1 MNRIYFGKAC
11 LVEVANGKSDPGKL
25 AWTKRDGWQRDLWQ
39 HHEFFQDAVNYYTLA
54 LAAMAAGL
62 QPDSPKG
69 KAALAWREQVRS
81 AWIKARRKAV
91 NFPGPHFRM
100 AKLLAVNPQET
111 DPGKAFDLCATAL
124 LKASPATV
132 EALAKA
138 LLQMLDEVDQ
148 SDLNQFCVSRLPWLC
163 TPHGKLDAT
172 PKNVVQQQ
180 EAQMLA
186 IVREIHEASAN
197 QIVTIAARL
206 ELGWFVTQM
215 PKEGMAGA
223 EARTEAERLFKSALG
238 KAKGLSLVADKF
250 VERLNQ
256 LGDKLVLPRL
266 GRKPK
271 GAYPLAVVFK
281 LFPVPETWDAFKNAT
296 VSLQKKALKLTD
308 LPVEISADF
317 IAEARTQ
324 SDQPVFDYFTNRALF
339 REPDNNDRAV
349 WFDFDLA
356 AFIEAIKAPHRY
368 FQDALKR
375 EIDAEKLR
383 KRIAAMEG
391 RGEDIEDEHEEDDDS
406 TGTFGFES
414 DERITLLVELV
425 FHTLRFVGE
434 VENPEEARIPRPFI
448 VDSLRKHNLTVEA
461 RHAEYTIQERTLRGF
476 EEVKEQ
482 WRKLAAKGRATEAKL
497 LDALAEQQT
506 KHRDDFGS
514 ATLYRELAKPKY
526 HSIWLAEGTEKWHA
540 ADPLKAWRA
549 YKELCFELEDKE
561 RLIRFTPAHPEY
573 SPRYFIIPKQGRFG
587 SDHQSGQLAFIC
599 GMVLNT
605 ARGYEATEVR
615 ITYSAPRLLRDEL
628 RRDGKEDLESVP
640 WLQPMIKALGLLE
653 NDVQDFANCRV
664 TLQPKKLRPRNNPEE
679 EDSYNIQLTFP
690 VEVNLDKLITGIGK
704 AEQWNRQFNLH
715 PDGDAFY
722 NASLR
727 WPHEK
732 QPAKAPEAW
741 YEKTNRFR
749 CIATD
754 LGQRD
759 AGAFARLIASCA
771 GDFGNKPSRFIGEI
785 SGKPPWRTVLER
797 LGLLRLPGEDALV
810 WREISERDRLNPDDS
825 GEQFDFRQELWGEH
839 GRPAHPWETDD
850 TADLMR
856 QLEATETEVDGS
868 QNFVLLPEGWNKG
881 PKRLTLPEQND
892 KLLVAMRR
900 YQSRIARLHRWCW
913 FLKGEDKQQK
923 AALKDIGE
931 CEDTRLVSAE
941 QRAHALKRDPRLLDE
956 LESQLRVR
964 LKLAPKLLE
973 RIACRILP
981 LRGRSWKW
989 EPHPESSEKN
999 TLHCLTQNGPPLD
1012 SPERPVWLRGQR
1024 GLSLERIE
1032 QIEELRKRFQ
1042 SLNQTL
1048 RRDIGG
1054 KPPIRRDESVPD
1066 PCPDLL
1072 EKLDNL
1078 KEQRVNQTAHMILA
1092 AALGLQLAPPA
1103 KNKRELRQA
1112 KDQHGAYEK
1121 ILDQAGEWIGPVDFV
1136 IIEDLSRYRATQGRA
1151 PRENSRLMKWC
1162 HRAVRDKLK
1171 QLCEIF
1177 GLPVLET
1184 PAAYSS
1190 RFCSRSGVPG
1200 FRAAEV
1206 TAGFTQEGQWAWLAG
1221 KRDANDGLTD
1231 EAVLLQQL
1239 DATLVKAQS
1248 ELELDWA
1255 EKKRPGPCPK
1265 RTLLVPISGGPMFVP
1280 VVDKAHAADL
1290 QPEIA
1295 QADANAAI
1303 NLALRAIAD
1312 PRLWTI
1318 YPRLRTQRDRKDGS
1332 LAAREKRRFGGKNP
1346 PKLSV
1351 MIPTKPI
1358 TESAGNPNFFAD
1370 FAGLKQIAGALTAGG
1385 KSLDWLMN
1393 EWTEATLASDKTAP
1407 PLLHSK
1413 SFWGTVKAAQWPR
1426 IEEINTK
1433 RIAVWK
1439 DKLNPMPR

>member
-11 LVEVANGKSDPGKL
+11 LVEIPSGRDDSGKPTWKKL
-25 AWTKRDGWQRDLWQ
+25 DDWQRDLWR
-39 HHEFFQDAVNYYTLA
+39 HHELFQDAVNYYTLA

-81 AWIKARRKAV
+81 AWIKAKRKAV
-91 NFPGPHFRM
+91 NFPGPHSRL
-100 AKLLAVNPQET
+100 AKLLAVNSQEG
-111 DPGKAFDLCATAL
+111 DAGKAFDLCAKAL
-124 LKASPATV
+124 LKSSPATV

-172 PKNVVQQQ
+172 PKNVAQQQ
-180 EAQMLA
+180 ETQMLA
-186 IVREIHEASAN
+186 IVREIHETSAN
-197 QIVTIAARL
+197 QIAAIAARL

-215 PKEGMAGA
+215 PKEAMTGA
-223 EARTEAERLFKSALG
+223 EARVEAERLFKSASA
-238 KAKGLSLVADKF
+238 KAKGLSSVADRF
-250 VERLNQ
+250 AEHLNQ

-281 LFPVPETWDAFKNAT
+281 LFPSPETWDAFKIAT
-296 VSLQKKALKLTD
+296 GSLQKKALKLKD
-308 LPVEISADF
+308 SPVEISADI
-317 IAEARTQ
+317 IAEARTA

-368 FQDALKR
+368 FQDTLTR
-375 EIDAEKLR
+375 EKDAEKLR
-383 KRIAAMEG
+383 KQKLGMEG
-391 RGEDIEDEHEEDDDS
+391 DGGESNDEHEEGDE
-406 TGTFGFES
+406 GAGAFGFKG
-414 DERITLLVELV
+414 DERITLLRELV
-425 FHTLRFVGE
+425 SNTLGYVAE
-434 VENPEEARIPRPFI
+434 AENPGEESARI
-448 VDSLRKHNLTVEA
+448 
-461 RHAEYTIQERTLRGF
+461 EYTIQERTLRGF

-482 WRKLAAKGRATEAKL
+482 WRKLAAKGQATEPKL
-497 LDALAEQQT
+497 LEALAEQQA

-526 HSIWLAEGTEKWHA
+526 HSIWRADGTEKWHA

-561 RLIRFTPAHPEY
+561 RLIRFTPAHPEH

-587 SDHQSGQLAFIC
+587 SDHQPGQLAFTC

-605 ARGYEATEVR
+605 ARGCEATEVR
-615 ITYSAPRLLRDEL
+615 ITYSAPRLQRDEL

-640 WLQPMIKALGLLE
+640 WLQPMMKALGLPE
-653 NDVQDFANCRV
+653 NDSQDFANCRV
-664 TLQPKKLRPRNNPEE
+664 TLQPKKLKPRN
-679 EDSYNIQLTFP
+679 DSEVESRYNIQLTFP
-690 VEVNLDKLITGIGK
+690 VEVNLDKLIAGIGK
-704 AEQWNRQFNLH
+704 AERWNRQFNLH
-715 PDGDAFY
+715 PDGDNFY

-732 QPAKAPEAW
+732 QPAKSPEAW
-741 YEKTNRFR
+741 HEKGKPFR

-759 AGAFARLIASCA
+759 AGAFARLIASCD
-771 GDFGNKPSRFIGEI
+771 GDFGKRPSRFIGEI
-785 SGKPPWRTVLER
+785 NGKPWRAALER
-797 LGLLRLPGEDALV
+797 SGLFRLPGEDAQV
-810 WREISERDRLNPDDS
+810 WREISELDKLNPDDS
-825 GEQFDFRQELWGEH
+825 GEQFDFRQELWGER
-839 GRPAHPWETDD
+839 GRPAHGWETDD

-856 QLEATETEVDGS
+856 QLEATEKDADGKEK
-868 QNFVLLPEGWNKG
+868 FVLLPDGWNKK
-881 PKRLTLPEQND
+881 PTELTFPEQND
-892 KLLVAMRR
+892 KLLIAMRR

-923 AALKDIGE
+923 SAWEDIGE

-941 QRAHALKRDPRLLDE
+941 QRTRAPKRDPRVLEE
-956 LESQLRVR
+956 LQSQLRDR

-973 RIACRILP
+973 RIAHRVLP
-981 LRGRSWKW
+981 LRGRSWRW
-989 EPHPESSEKN
+989 EPHPESNEKKI
-999 TLHCLTQNGPPLD
+999 LHHLTQNGLPLD
-1012 SPERPVWLRGQR
+1012 SKEKPVWLRGQR

-1048 RRDIGG
+1048 RREIGD

-1103 KNKRELRQA
+1103 KNKKELRQE

-1121 ILDQAGEWIGPVDFV
+1121 ILDRADNWIGPVDFI

-1162 HRAVRDKLK
+1162 HRAIRDKLK

-1200 FRAAEV
+1200 FRAEEV
-1206 TAGFTQEGQWAWLAG
+1206 TAGFTQKGQWAWLAG
-1221 KRDANDGLTD
+1221 KEDANGEPTE

-1239 DATLVKAQS
+1239 NATLVEAQS
-1248 ELELDWA
+1248 ELERDWA
-1255 EKKRPGPCPK
+1255 EKKRPGLCPK
-1265 RTLLVPISGGPMFVP
+1265 RTLLMPISSGPMFVP
-1280 VVDKAHAADL
+1280 VADKAHDTDL
-1290 QPEIA
+1290 QPAIA
-1295 QADANAAI
+1295 QADVNAAI

-1318 YPRLRTQRDRKDGS
+1318 YPRLRTQRDKKDGS
-1332 LAAREKRRFGGKNP
+1332 LAAREKRKFGEKNP

-1351 MIPTKPI
+1351 AVPTKPI

-1370 FAGLKQIAGALTAGG
+1370 FAGLKQIAEGLTAGS
-1385 KSLDWLMN
+1385 KNLDWLTK

-1413 SFWGTVKAAQWPR
+1413 SFWGTVKAVQWQR
-1426 IEEINTK
+1426 IEAINAK
-1433 RIAVWK
+1433 RIAAWN
-1439 DKLNPMPR
+1439 DKLNPMPD

>member
-1 MNRIYFGKAC
+1 MNRIYFGKVNA
-11 LVEVANGKSDPGKL
+11 VEIPAGKDDSGKPTWKKL
-25 AWTKRDGWQRDLWQ
+25 DNWQRDLWR
-39 HHEFFQDAVNYYTLA
+39 HHELFQDAVNYYALA

-81 AWIKARRKAV
+81 AWIKARRKAAG
-91 NFPGPHFRM
+91 FPGPHSRL
-100 AKLLAVNPQET
+100 AKLLAVNSQES
-111 DPGKAFDLCATAL
+111 DAGKAFDLCVKAL
-124 LKASPATV
+124 LKSSPATIG
-132 EALAKA
+132 ALAKA
-138 LLQMLDEVDQ
+138 LLQMLDEVDK

-163 TPHGKLDAT
+163 TPRGKLDAT
-172 PKNVVQQQ
+172 PKNVAQQQ
-180 EAQMLA
+180 ETQMLA
-186 IVREIHEASAN
+186 IVREIHEASAD
-197 QIVTIAARL
+197 QIVAIAAKL

-215 PKEGMAGA
+215 PKEAITGA
-223 EARTEAERLFKSALG
+223 EARAEAERLFKSASVR
-238 KAKGLSLVADKF
+238 AKGLGAVTEKF
-250 VERLNQ
+250 SELLNQ

-281 LFPVPETWDAFKNAT
+281 LLPSPQTWDAFRSVT
-296 VSLQKKALKLTD
+296 GSLQKKALKLNGS
-308 LPVEISADF
+308 PVEICADF
-317 IAEARTQ
+317 IAEVRTE
-324 SDQPVFDYFTNRALF
+324 SDQPVLDYFTNRALF

-368 FQDALKR
+368 FQDALTR
-375 EIDAEKLR
+375 EKDAEGLR
-383 KRIAAMEG
+383 KQKLGMEG
-391 RGEDIEDEHEEDDDS
+391 DGCGVKDEYEEGEE
-406 TGTFGFES
+406 GAGAFGFKG
-414 DERITLLVELV
+414 DERITLLRDLV
-425 FHTLRFVGE
+425 SDTLGYVAE
-434 VENPEEARIPRPFI
+434 AENPGDAPGRI
-448 VDSLRKHNLTVEA
+448 
-461 RHAEYTIQERTLRGF
+461 EYTIQERTLRGF

-482 WRKLAAKGRATEAKL
+482 WRKLVGKGQATEAKL
-497 LDALAEQQT
+497 LEALAEQQT
-506 KHRDDFGS
+506 RHRDDFGS

-526 HSIWLAEGTEKWHA
+526 HSIWLATGTEKWHA
-540 ADPLKAWRA
+540 ADPLKAWRD
-549 YKELCFELEDKE
+549 YKELCFELEDKT
-561 RLIRFTPAHPEY
+561 RPIRFTPAHPEN

-587 SDHQSGQLAFIC
+587 SDHQSGQLAFTC
-599 GMVLNT
+599 GMVLET
-605 ARGYEATEVR
+605 ARGFEANEVR
-615 ITYSAPRLLRDEL
+615 ITYSAPRLQRDEL

-640 WLQPMIKALGLLE
+640 WLQPMIKALGLPE
-653 NDVQDFANCRV
+653 NDSQDFANCRV
-664 TLQPKKLRPRNNPEE
+664 TLQPKKLRPRN
-679 EDSYNIQLTFP
+679 DSEGKNSYDIQLTFP
-690 VEVNLDKLITGIGK
+690 VEVNLDKLIVGIGK
-704 AEQWNRQFNLH
+704 AERWNRQFNLH
-715 PDGDAFY
+715 PDGDLFY

-741 YEKTNRFR
+741 HEKGKLFR

-759 AGAFARLIASCA
+759 AGAYARLIASCI
-771 GDFGNKPSRFIGEI
+771 GDFGKKPSRFIGEI
-785 SGKPPWRTVLER
+785 DGKPWRAALER
-797 LGLLRLPGEDALV
+797 SGLFRLPGEDAQV
-810 WREISERDRLNPDDS
+810 WREISGRDKLNPDDS
-825 GEQFDFRQELWGEH
+825 GEQFDFRQELWGER
-839 GRPAHPWETDD
+839 GRPAHAWETDD

-856 QLEATETEVDGS
+856 QLEATEKDADG
-868 QNFVLLPEGWNKG
+868 NEKFVLLPDGWNKK
-881 PKRLTLPEQND
+881 PTELTFPEQND
-892 KLLVAMRR
+892 KLLIAMRR

-913 FLKGEDKQQK
+913 FLKGEDKQEK
-923 AALKDIGE
+923 SAWEDIGE

-941 QRAHALKRDPRLLDE
+941 QRARASKCDLRVPAE
-956 LESQLRVR
+956 LQSQLCTR

-973 RIACRILP
+973 RIAHRVLP
-981 LRGRSWKW
+981 LRGRSWRW
-989 EPHPESSEKN
+989 EKHPDSNEKN
-999 TLHCLTQNGPPLD
+999 TLHLLTQNGPPLD
-1012 SPERPVWLRGQR
+1012 SKEKPVWLRGQR

-1048 RRDIGG
+1048 RREIGG

-1103 KNKRELRQA
+1103 KNKKELRQK

-1121 ILDQAGEWIGPVDFV
+1121 ILDQADNWIGPVDFI

-1171 QLCEIF
+1171 QLCEVF

-1200 FRAAEV
+1200 FRAEEV
-1206 TAGFTQEGQWAWLAG
+1206 TAGFAQQGQWAWLAG
-1221 KRDANDGLTD
+1221 KKDATGEPTE

-1239 DATLVKAQS
+1239 NAKLVEAQS
-1248 ELELDWA
+1248 ELKRDWA
-1255 EKKRPGPCPK
+1255 EKKRPGLCPK
-1265 RTLLVPISGGPMFVP
+1265 RTLLVPISSGPIFVP
-1280 VVDKAHAADL
+1280 VADKAHAADL
-1290 QPEIA
+1290 QPAIA
-1295 QADANAAI
+1295 QADVNAAI

-1318 YPRLRTQRDRKDGS
+1318 YPRLRTQRDKKDGS
-1332 LAAREKRRFGGKNP
+1332 LAAREKRKLGEKNP

-1351 MIPTKPI
+1351 AAPTTPI

-1370 FAGLKQIAGALTAGG
+1370 FAGLKRIAEELTAEN
-1385 KSLDWLMN
+1385 KRLDWLTR

-1413 SFWGTVKAAQWPR
+1413 SFWGTVKAVQWHR
-1426 IEEINTK
+1426 IEEINAK
-1433 RIAVWK
+1433 RVAAWK
-1439 DKLNPMPR
+1439 NKLDPMPE